1 MTPLLRMGGI
11 PAVNGRGERLLL
23 HIGIIDILQSYRWVT
38 APHPAGLVHAP
49 GPTSPL
55 PSESLVRDRSGLAQ
69 DRVES
74 GVLLADSGPCYVPR
88 LGYLISCW
96 CLPPSVEQSKQ
107 LSKQWVRVSMET
119 RVGQGGQDS
128 PGRAARARPRAGMC
142 IEDILPPTP
151 QRRLGGCL
159 EAAMCSPAQVWYG
172 SLAEALGA
180 PSIREETG
188 SACLGQG
195 SKEGRALTPMEG
207 HAPQP
212 FHFLLQ
218 SSSNGSSQPVGR
230 GQGAWK
236 EQGGL

>member
-159 EAAMCSPAQVWYG
+159 EAAMCSPAQV
-172 SLAEALGA
+172 
-180 PSIREETG
+180 
-188 SACLGQG
+188 
-195 SKEGRALTPMEG
+195 
-207 HAPQP
+207 
-212 FHFLLQ
+212 
-218 SSSNGSSQPVGR
+218 
-230 GQGAWK
+230 
-236 EQGGL
+236 